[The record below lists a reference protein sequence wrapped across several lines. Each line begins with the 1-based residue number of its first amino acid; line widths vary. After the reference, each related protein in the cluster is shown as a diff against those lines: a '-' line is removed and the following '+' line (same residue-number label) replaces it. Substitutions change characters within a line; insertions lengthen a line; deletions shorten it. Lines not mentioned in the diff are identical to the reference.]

1 MSEDLDVLI
10 VGAGPAGST
19 LAVDLARRGVNTRI
33 IDKSPHG
40 FPGSR
45 AKGIQPRSLEVFE
58 DLGALDDILAA
69 GSPYPPLGIHL
80 GPVRI
85 PKRMFKPAPESDAT
99 PYRETWLIPQ
109 FSTDAVI
116 QKQLAPLGVQV
127 EYGTELLGLEQDDNG
142 VTARI
147 AGPSGPEELRAR
159 YVVGA
164 DGGASLVRKSVG
176 IAFEGQTDEADRMI
190 ILDGR
195 IEGLGRDHWHVWPGL
210 GGRFAGAC
218 PLPHGDLFQVMIR
231 LQPGEEPD
239 LSDAALNERFRKQ
252 TRSGKL
258 RLSDIQWKTVFR
270 PNIRLAARY
279 REGRVFLAGDA
290 AHVHTP
296 MGAQGLNTGIQDAYN
311 LGWKLGQ
318 VLAGAPEALLDSYE
332 AERQPIAARVLGL
345 STAKYEALNRLDPA
359 SIKRG
364 ADEKQLGISYKGGPL
379 AGSGSVGTTK
389 LRAGD
394 RAPDATLAGQD
405 GTPLRLFDVTRG
417 PAFTLIAVGQDALA
431 DLAAISWPDGG
442 AALTRVAID
451 GTAGD
456 ARALTDPQGSF
467 RANFGI
473 EGDTLILIRPD
484 GYIGEIAAHDRV
496 AAIDSFASLVAPFA
510 ACPFPTFL

>member
-1 MSEDLDVLI
+1 MLEDLDVLI

-19 LAVDLARRGVNTRI
+19 LAVDLARRGVSTRI

-85 PKRMFKPAPESDAT
+85 PKRMSKPAPESDAT
-99 PYRETWLIPQ
+99 PYRDTWLIPQ
-109 FSTDAVI
+109 FSTDSII
-116 QKQLAPLGVQV
+116 QKQLAPFGVQV
-127 EYGTELLGLEQDDNG
+127 EYGTELLGVEQDDSG

-176 IAFEGQTDEADRMI
+176 IAFEGQTNEADRMI
-190 ILDGR
+190 ILDCR
-195 IEGLGRDHWHVWPGL
+195 IEGLGRNHWHVWPGL

-231 LQPGEEPD
+231 LQPGEAPD

-252 TRSGKL
+252 THSGKL

-318 VLAGAPEALLDSYE
+318 VLAGAPETLLESYE

-364 ADEKQLGISYKGGPL
+364 ADEKQLGITYKGGPL
-379 AGSGSVGTTK
+379 ASSEAEATTT
-389 LRAGD
+389 LQSGD
-394 RAPDATLAGQD
+394 RAPDAKLADQD
-405 GTPLRLFDVTRG
+405 RTPLRLFDATRG
-417 PAFTLIAVGQDALA
+417 PAFTLFAIGQEARA
-431 DLAAISWPDGG
+431 ELAAVTWPENG
-442 AALTRVAID
+442 AGLTRVAID
-451 GTAGD
+451 GTAGE
-456 ARALTDPQGSF
+456 ALSLSDPQGSF
-467 RANFGI
+467 RSIYGI
-473 EGDTLILIRPD
+473 AADTLILIRPD
-484 GYIGEIAAHDRV
+484 GYIGEIATHDRI
-496 AAIDSFASLVAPFA
+496 AAINNFASLVAPITA
-510 ACPFPTFL
+510 

>member
-1 MSEDLDVLI
+1 MIKDLDVLI

-19 LAVDLARRGVNTRI
+19 LAVDLARRGVTTRI

-45 AKGIQPRSLEVFE
+45 AKGIQPRSLELFE
-58 DLGALDDILAA
+58 DIGALDDILAE

-85 PKRMFKPAPESDAT
+85 PKRMFKPAPASDGT
-99 PYRETWLIPQ
+99 PFRETWLIPQ
-109 FSTDAVI
+109 FRTDAII
-116 QKQLAPLGVQV
+116 QKQLAPFGVRV
-127 EYGTELLGLEQDDNG
+127 DYGSELLGVAQDDDG

-147 AGPSGPEELRAR
+147 DGPSGPEEVRAR
-159 YVVGA
+159 YLVGA

-176 IAFEGQTDEADRMI
+176 IAFEGQTDAADRMI
-190 ILDGR
+190 ILDCR
-195 IEGLGRDHWHVWPGL
+195 IDGLGRDHWHVWPGL
-210 GGRFAGAC
+210 KGRFAGAC

-239 LSDAALNERFRKQ
+239 ISDAALNKRFRKQ
-252 TRSGKL
+252 TRSSKL
-258 RLSDIQWKTVFR
+258 ELSDIQWKTVFR

-296 MGAQGLNTGIQDAYN
+296 MGGQGLNTGVQDAYN

-318 VLAGAPEALLDSYE
+318 VLAGAPEALLESYE

-359 SIKRG
+359 SIKRS
-364 ADEKQLGISYKGGPL
+364 ADEKQLDISYAGGPL
-379 AGSGSVGTTK
+379 ASSDTGKAAK
-389 LRAGD
+389 LQAGD
-394 RAPDATLAGQD
+394 RAPDATLAGPD
-405 GTPLRLFDVTRG
+405 GKTLRLFHVTRG
-417 PAFTLIAVGQDALA
+417 PAFTLIAVGQEARA
-431 DLAAISWPDGG
+431 DLAAITWPDNG
-442 AALTRVAID
+442 ATLTRVAID

-456 ARALTDPQGSF
+456 TLALADPHGSF
-467 RANFGI
+467 RANYGI

-484 GYIGEIAAHDRV
+484 GYVGEIATRDRAAAIACFASRV
-496 AAIDSFASLVAPFA
+496 APA
-510 ACPFPTFL
+510 TH